1 MSGRLLAGKLLSPLR
16 VLTNTMKKIED
27 ENFAER
33 VPVIETN
40 DEFSQ
45 LSLIF
50 NRMMDKVEDLM
61 LQQQKFVGD
70 ASHELRTPLAIIHG
84 HLSLF

>member
-1 MSGRLLAGKLLSPLR
+1 MFEGFLEKVIWTLILGTMLSLVLSIVSGRLLAGKLLSPLR

-27 ENFAER
+27 EKFEER
-33 VPVIETN
+33 VPVMETN

-50 NRMMDKVEDLM
+50 NRHD
-61 LQQQKFVGD
+61 G
-70 ASHELRTPLAIIHG
+70 
-84 HLSLF
+84 